1 MRKPSRICIAPDSFK
16 GALDAAGV
24 ARAIAE
30 GFRGSLPDA
39 EFRLVP
45 MADGGEGT
53 VDAWLS
59 AVTGAQRMSA
69 TVQDPLGRPVEAAFA
84 YLPGRAIA
92 VIEMAAASGL
102 PLLAPSERN
111 PLATSTFGTGEL
123 LRRALD
129 LGAQEI
135 ILGIGGSATN
145 DAGTGMATA
154 LGARFLDE
162 DGAPLPPGGAAL
174 ARLSRIDLAGFDPRV
189 RSIRLRVA
197 CDVTN
202 PLCGPKGAS
211 RVFGPQKGATPDD
224 VATLDAALAH
234 LAGIVAAQLGLPA
247 DYVDTP
253 GSGAAGGLG
262 FGLLAFCRAKL
273 QRGVGIVADSVG
285 LAGKMRGCDLVV
297 TGEGRIDAQTPNG
310 KTPAG
315 VAAVA
320 RQLGVPA
327 IAICGCTG
335 AGWEAVREIGIRE
348 VFPVTQG
355 RFDPAHP
362 EDGAYERVFLCARDV
377 AKRLFGGEPA

>member
-1 MRKPSRICIAPDSFK
+1 
-16 GALDAAGV
+16 
-24 ARAIAE
+24 
-30 GFRGSLPDA
+30 
-39 EFRLVP
+39 
-45 MADGGEGT
+45 
-53 VDAWLS
+53 
-59 AVTGAQRMSA
+59 
-69 TVQDPLGRPVEAAFA
+69 
-84 YLPGRAIA
+84 
-92 VIEMAAASGL
+92 
-102 PLLAPSERN
+102 
-111 PLATSTFGTGEL
+111 
-123 LRRALD
+123 
-129 LGAQEI
+129 
-135 ILGIGGSATN
+135 
-145 DAGTGMATA
+145 MATA

-174 ARLSRIDLAGFDPRV
+174 ARLSRIDLSGFDPRV

-211 RVFGPQKGATPDD
+211 RVYGPQKGATPDD

-377 AKRLFGGEPA
+377 AERLFGGEPA